1 MVSEE
6 FKADLGRA
14 QFIEHQKELTQ
25 ALQQLANALG
35 KDKAYCYSED
45 FLNDFMSGLWQPFE
59 EVQGGPKLTCWGQ
72 GTEKPWTMPFLLGI
86 NAPSAFSCWG

>member
-6 FKADLGRA
+6 FKADLGKA

-45 FLNDFMSGLWQPFE
+45 FLNGFMGVLA
-59 EVQGGPKLTCWGQ
+59 
-72 GTEKPWTMPFLLGI
+72 GI
-86 NAPSAFSCWG
+86 